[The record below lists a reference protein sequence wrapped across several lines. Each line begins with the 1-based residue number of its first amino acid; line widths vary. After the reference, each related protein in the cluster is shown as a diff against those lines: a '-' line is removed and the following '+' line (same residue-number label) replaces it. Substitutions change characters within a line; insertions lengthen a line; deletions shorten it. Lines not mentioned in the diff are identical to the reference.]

1 MGLFKGTFNFIL
13 GMGCGVY
20 VAQDYNGPKVQK
32 LCNTYFF
39 MAKHMEVEL
48 WKAILMFNKF
58 WTIPHFLA
66 ATINEILWNTWNFVL
81 SH

>member
-48 WKAILMFNKF
+48 
-58 WTIPHFLA
+58 
-66 ATINEILWNTWNFVL
+66 
-81 SH
+81 